1 MTVFRAMILTV
12 LGGLAACQ
20 SAPNG
25 DAPSSSL
32 PVLTLA
38 EVHRDSL
45 TGSASCD
52 RVSEGR
58 WICSERSAE
67 RVHGVEIPQEIAPF
81 MAQIYLHPAFTTE
94 ADLVRQGAKDRPR
107 WSVRHVCGGALV
119 APNWIATAA
128 HCFPDPALD
137 QSYGVRIG
145 LSKIS
150 VEFGELYTVEEVVRR
165 APDQP
170 SRDND
175 LALVRFSPADEIVQS
190 VSARNILS
198 FVRNAPAIT
207 DVLTELVGGAMMAV
221 DADGAIQILDRATGG
236 RIASAD
242 YFGGA
247 QVLGNDT
254 ILSWSENSI
263 HLTPVLAPGEALS
276 IAFPK
281 VTYVQ
286 TFSEGERL
294 IGYANQT
301 GELRV
306 MDRRTGAALITRV
319 LPRNIRQF
327 AIVANERRFI
337 AAGQDH
343 ILMDLVTGDP
353 VRANVPETSQL
364 KGIYADGTRLV
375 YQDRAAGQTYL
386 VDALTGAKLAEKTM
400 APFFS
405 LSGPFSEKLF
415 LTRGDTEMTMDVFD
429 GASLDHLGTIA
440 SPDAAPDDVYRW
452 SADGHNIFV
461 TRRAGQVLERIDLRA
476 PDGIHQIE
484 LVDGRSVKRIEQ
496 MAVPELSIM
505 SVGATQ
511 TADTDPSLRAVNQAY
526 LMHTDGSSIQLMAP
540 ETRAPT
546 RRSNVKLR
554 WAATP
559 RHVIATDPVE
569 GRSRVWSVA
578 DCLNELQAC
587 SAKYEFDHNVSVTS
601 TELSQADDTV
611 LVFAANGTVQL
622 WSLQTG
628 EEVQRVFQGGTPLG
642 GQYDADQNQLLTY
655 GKNGFLRVWDVATG
669 EEVQRFDFAS
679 FVPQADRPSSLSV
692 DAVSARRARSAEIN
706 TTYLDI
712 DTSGSGLSDGTP
724 VRVFGWGRY
733 GVTQQQT
740 RSQTLREAGLQ
751 VLSVETCRA
760 PEFWNAHED
769 LHDRVFCAHD
779 IERKTCVGDSG
790 GPVVQ
795 GNALDDMKL
804 VGVASW
810 GSRRCVADGRP
821 GVYTRIASHAD
832 WIKSIIADDL
842 PPEPDDRAN

>member
-1 MTVFRAMILTV
+1 MTVFRPVILAV
-12 LGGLAACQ
+12 LGALAACQ
-20 SAPNG
+20 SSPDG
-25 DAPSSSL
+25 EAPSPSL
-32 PVLTLA
+32 PELTLA

-45 TGSASCD
+45 SGSASCD
-52 RVSEGR
+52 QVSEGR
-58 WICSERSAE
+58 WICSERTTG

-150 VEFGELYTVEEVVRR
+150 VELGELYTVEEVVRR

-175 LALVRFSPADEIVQS
+175 LALVRFSPADEVVQS
-190 VSARNILS
+190 VSARSIWS

-207 DVLTELVGGAMMAV
+207 DVLTELVGDAMMAF
-221 DADGAIQILDRATGG
+221 DGDGAIQVLDRATGG
-236 RIASAD
+236 RIATAD

-247 QVLGNDT
+247 EVLGNDT
-254 ILSWSENSI
+254 ILSWSEDSI
-263 HLTPVLAPGEALS
+263 HLTPILAPSEAQS
-276 IAFPK
+276 IEFPD

-286 TFSEGERL
+286 TINDGERL
-294 IGYANQT
+294 IGYSSRT
-301 GELRV
+301 GQLQV
-306 MDRRTGAALITRV
+306 IDRRTGAALITRV
-319 LPRNIRQF
+319 LPRNIPQF

-343 ILMDLVTGDP
+343 ILMDLSTGELLK
-353 VRANVPETSQL
+353 ANVPETSQL
-364 KGIYADGTRLV
+364 KGIYGERTRLV

-386 VDALTGAKLAEKTM
+386 VDALTGEKLTEKTL
-400 APFFS
+400 APFFGI
-405 LSGPFSEKLF
+405 SGPASEQVF
-415 LTRGDTEMTMDVFD
+415 LTRSEEEATVNVFD
-429 GASLDHLGTIA
+429 GASLDHLGTLA
-440 SPDAAPDDVYRW
+440 SPEAGPDDVFRW
-452 SADGHNIFV
+452 SADGYHIFV
-461 TRRAGQVLERIDLRA
+461 TRRAGQVLDRIDLRD
-476 PDGIHQIE
+476 PEGVHQIE
-484 LVDGRSVKRIEQ
+484 LVEGMSVKRIAQ

-505 SVGATQ
+505 LVGETQSV
-511 TADTDPSLRAVNQAY
+511 DTDPSRLPLNLAY
-526 LMHTDGSSIQLMAP
+526 LMHTDGSAIQLKDP
-540 ETRAPT
+540 ENRALA
-546 RRSNVKLR
+546 RGARVMSN

-559 RHVIATDPVE
+559 RHVVATDLFE
-569 GRSRVWSVA
+569 GRSRVWDVA
-578 DCLNELQAC
+578 ECLGQIQAC
-587 SAKYEFDHNVSVTS
+587 SAKYELDHSVSVTS
-601 TELSQADDTV
+601 IELSEAEDTA
-611 LVFAANGTVQL
+611 LVFAGNGTVQL
-622 WSLQTG
+622 WSLETG

-642 GQYDADQNQLLTY
+642 AQHDADRNQLLTY
-655 GKNGFLRVWDVATG
+655 GKNGFLRIWDLETG

-679 FVPQADRPSSLSV
+679 FVPQPDSPDTLSV
-692 DAVSARRARSAEIN
+692 ESVSARRARVAEIN

-712 DTSGSGLSDGTP
+712 DASGVGLSDGTP

-795 GNALDDMKL
+795 GYALDEMKL

-810 GSRRCVADGRP
+810 GSHRCVADGRP

-842 PPEPDDRAN
+842 PPEPEGRAN